1 MPWDIPHGLC
11 LGSAY
16 AKLAGKRR
24 NIMSLAQLEKT
35 LKLDIKAALGCTE
48 PITIALAVCKARR
61 LTASAINHITLRLST
76 NLLKNAMEV
85 GIPGTGGQRGIPLAA
100 ALGCFS
106 PAETPGLTLLENM
119 NDKWLEEARNLV
131 ARDLITIDLASEKH
145 GLFIDALVAD
155 DQNHTGRCIISG
167 SHENCILLEKNG
179 MTVFASDEKGDQG
192 SGELL
197 KQRQALAG
205 VSFSEIWND
214 IGNLSEELRSHML
227 KGIEMNLKVAEA
239 GMNREGFL
247 HIGNIY
253 NSLIKEG
260 WLGND
265 VINRA
270 KAVTSAAVDAR
281 MSGCDLPVM
290 TSAGSGNQG
299 LTISL
304 PLHILAEHLKADR
317 RRLGEAL
324 AISHGITSILK
335 HHSGTLSA
343 MCGCV
348 VCSGTGLTAGAT
360 YLLGGNLET
369 ATAAVNNMVG
379 SITGIICDGAKVG
392 CSIKLVCAVDS
403 AFQAAMMAMRGLR
416 LPTTNGVLGDT
427 LESSLANIGLIAAP
441 GMIETDDQ
449 ILSIML
455 GKPLH
460 AN

>member
-1 MPWDIPHGLC
+1 
-11 LGSAY
+11 
-16 AKLAGKRR
+16 
-24 NIMSLAQLEKT
+24 MSLAQLEKT

-48 PITIALAVCKARR
+48 PITIALAACKARR
-61 LTASAINHITLRLST
+61 LAGSGIRKITLRLST

-106 PAETPGLTLLENM
+106 PAEEPGLTLLEKM
-119 NDKWLEEARNLV
+119 NDEWLDQARCLV
-131 ARDLITIDLASEKH
+131 ARDLITIDLVSDKY
-145 GLFIDALVAD
+145 GLYIDALVED
-155 DQNHTGRCIISG
+155 ENNHTGRCIISG
-167 SHENCILLEKNG
+167 SHENCVLLEKNG
-179 MTVFASDEKGDQG
+179 ITVFSSSLSGDQG

-197 KQRQALAG
+197 RERQALSEA
-205 VSFSEIWND
+205 SFAEIWNQ
-214 IGNLSEELRSHML
+214 IGSLSEELRDHML
-227 KGIEMNLKVAEA
+227 GGIDMNLKVAGA
-239 GMNREGFL
+239 GMGLEGFL
-247 HIGNIY
+247 KIGNIY
-253 NSLIKEG
+253 NDLMKEG

-270 KAVTSAAVDAR
+270 KAITSAAVDAR

-304 PLHILAEHLKADR
+304 PLHILAGHLKADR
-317 RRLGEAL
+317 RKLGEAL

-348 VCSGTGLTAGAT
+348 VCSGTGLTAGVT
-360 YLLGGNLET
+360 YLLGGSLET
-369 ATAAVNNMVG
+369 AIAAINNMVG

-392 CSIKLVCAVDS
+392 CAIKLICAVDS
-403 AFQAAMMAMRGLR
+403 AFQAALMAMRGLR

-449 ILSIML
+449 ILAIML

-460 AN
+460 AD

>member
-1 MPWDIPHGLC
+1 
-11 LGSAY
+11 
-16 AKLAGKRR
+16 
-24 NIMSLAQLEKT
+24 MSLAQLERT

-48 PITIALAVCKARR
+48 PITIALATCKARR
-61 LTASAINHITLRLST
+61 QAEGKVRHINLKLST

-106 PAETPGLTLLENM
+106 PAEEPGMTLLEGM
-119 NDKWLEEARNLV
+119 SDDWLQRAREFVDSDLV
-131 ARDLITIDLASEKH
+131 DIELVPDKH
-145 GLFIDALVAD
+145 GLFVEARVD
-155 DQNHTGRCIISG
+155 DDSGNSGTCIIQG
-167 SHENCILLEKNG
+167 SHENCVLLARNG
-179 MTVFASDEKGDQG
+179 KTVFKSDKAGDNG
-192 SGELL
+192 SGKLL
-197 KQRQALAG
+197 KERQTLAG
-205 VSFSEIWND
+205 KSFTNIWNNIRD
-214 IGNLSEELRSHML
+214 LSPELRQHML
-227 KGIEMNLKVAEA
+227 SGIEMNLKVAEA
-239 GMNREGFL
+239 GMGKDGFL
-247 HIGNIY
+247 NIGNIY
-253 NSLIKEG
+253 RDLIKEG

-265 VINRA
+265 VINEA

-299 LTISL
+299 LTITL
-304 PLHILAEHLKADR
+304 PLHVLANHVKADEN
-317 RRLGEAL
+317 RLSEAL

-360 YLLGGNLET
+360 YLLGGDLEI

-392 CSIKLVCAVDS
+392 CAIKLICAVDS
-403 AFQAAMMAMRGLR
+403 AFQAAMMAMHGLK
-416 LPTTNGVLGDT
+416 LPTTNGVLGEN

-455 GKPLH
+455 GKPLKQ
-460 AN
+460 

>member
-1 MPWDIPHGLC
+1 
-11 LGSAY
+11 
-16 AKLAGKRR
+16 
-24 NIMSLAQLEKT
+24 MSLAQLEKT
-35 LKLDIKAALGCTE
+35 LHLDIKAALGCTE
-48 PITIALAVCKARR
+48 PITIALATCKARR
-61 LTASAINHITLRLST
+61 MTSSEIAKITLRLST

-100 ALGCFS
+100 ALGCYS
-106 PAETPGLTLLENM
+106 EAEEPGLTLLENM
-119 NDKWLEEARNLV
+119 NEAWLDRARQFV
-131 ARDLITIDLASEKH
+131 DRDLITIDLASEKH
-145 GLFIDALVAD
+145 GLFVDALVED
-155 DQNHTGRCIISG
+155 DKGSIGRCVISG

-179 MTVFASDEKGDQG
+179 RTVFSSDAAGDNG

-197 KQRQALAG
+197 KQRQALAS
-205 VSFSEIWND
+205 VSFAEIWNN
-214 IGNLSEELRSHML
+214 IGQLSEELREHML
-227 KGIEMNLKVAEA
+227 NGIAMNLRVAEA
-239 GMNREGFL
+239 GLAKDGFL

-253 NSLIKEG
+253 NNLIKEG

-265 VINRA
+265 VVNRA
-270 KAVTSAAVDAR
+270 KALTSAAVDAR
-281 MSGCDLPVM
+281 MSGCNLPVM

-304 PLHILAEHLKADR
+304 PLHVLAEHVKADR
-317 RRLGEAL
+317 RRLSEAL

-360 YLLGGNLET
+360 YLLGGDLET

-403 AFQAAMMAMRGLR
+403 AFQAAMMAVRGLR
-416 LPTTNGVLGDT
+416 LPTTNGVLGEN

-455 GKPLH
+455 GKPLKTGH
-460 AN
+460 VS

>member
-1 MPWDIPHGLC
+1 
-11 LGSAY
+11 
-16 AKLAGKRR
+16 
-24 NIMSLAQLEKT
+24 MSLAQLEKT

-48 PITIALAVCKARR
+48 PITIALATCKARR
-61 LTASAINHITLRLST
+61 LTSAAIAKITLRLST

-106 PAETPGLTLLENM
+106 AAENPGLTLLEGM
-119 NDKWLEEARNLV
+119 SKEWLEQARNFV
-131 ARDLITIDLASEKH
+131 ERDLIDLDLASEKH
-145 GLFIDALVAD
+145 GLFVDALVED
-155 DQNHTGRCIISG
+155 TQGNTGRCVISG
-167 SHENCILLEKNG
+167 SHENCVLLEKNG
-179 MTVFASDEKGDQG
+179 MIVYSSNNTGDNG

-197 KQRQALAG
+197 RQRQALAG
-205 VSFSEIWND
+205 SSFTEIWNSIAD
-214 IGNLSEELRSHML
+214 LSEDLREHML
-227 KGIEMNLKVAEA
+227 QGIEMNLKVAEA
-239 GMNREGFL
+239 GMNNDGFL

-253 NSLIKEG
+253 NSLIKDG

-265 VINRA
+265 VVNRA
-270 KAVTSAAVDAR
+270 KAITSAAVDAR

-299 LTISL
+299 LTITL
-304 PLHILAEHLKADR
+304 PLQILAEHLKSDR
-317 RRLGEAL
+317 RKLSEAL
-324 AISHGITSILK
+324 AIAHGITSILK

-360 YLLGGNLET
+360 YLLGGTLET
-369 ATAAVNNMVG
+369 ATAAINNMVG

-403 AFQAAMMAMRGLR
+403 AFQAAMMAMRGLK

-427 LESSLANIGLIAAP
+427 LETSLANIGLIAAP
-441 GMIETDDQ
+441 GMLETDDQ
-449 ILSIML
+449 ILAIML
-455 GKPLH
+455 GKPVKP
-460 AN
+460 ANAD

>member
-1 MPWDIPHGLC
+1 
-11 LGSAY
+11 
-16 AKLAGKRR
+16 
-24 NIMSLAQLEKT
+24 MSLAQLEKT
-35 LKLDIKAALGCTE
+35 LRLDIKAALGCTE
-48 PITIALAVCKARR
+48 PITIALATCKARR
-61 LTASAINHITLRLST
+61 MTSSEIAKITLRLST

-100 ALGCFS
+100 ALGCYS
-106 PAETPGLTLLENM
+106 EAEEPGLTLLENM
-119 NDKWLEEARNLV
+119 NEAWLDRARQFV
-131 ARDLITIDLASEKH
+131 DRDLITIDLASEKH
-145 GLFIDALVAD
+145 GLFVDALVED
-155 DQNHTGRCIISG
+155 DKGGIGRCIISG

-179 MTVFASDEKGDQG
+179 RTIFSSDASGDNG

-197 KQRQALAG
+197 QQRQALAS
-205 VSFSEIWND
+205 VSFGEIWNN
-214 IGNLSEELRSHML
+214 IGQLSEELREHML
-227 KGIEMNLKVAEA
+227 NGIAMNLRVAEA
-239 GMNREGFL
+239 GLAKDGFL

-253 NSLIKEG
+253 NNLIKEG

-265 VINRA
+265 VVNRA
-270 KAVTSAAVDAR
+270 KALTSAAVDAR
-281 MSGCDLPVM
+281 MSGCNLPVM

-304 PLHILAEHLKADR
+304 PLHVLAEHVKADR
-317 RRLGEAL
+317 RRLSEAL

-360 YLLGGNLET
+360 YLLGGDLET

-403 AFQAAMMAMRGLR
+403 AFQAAMMAVRGLR
-416 LPTTNGVLGDT
+416 LPTTNGVLGEN

-455 GKPLH
+455 GKPLKTGH
-460 AN
+460 VS

>member
-1 MPWDIPHGLC
+1 
-11 LGSAY
+11 
-16 AKLAGKRR
+16 
-24 NIMSLAQLEKT
+24 MSLAQLEKT
-35 LKLDIKAALGCTE
+35 LRLDIKAALGCTE
-48 PITIALAVCKARR
+48 PISIALAACRARR
-61 LTASAINHITLRLST
+61 LTSSNVRKITLRLST

-100 ALGCFS
+100 ALGCFARS
-106 PAETPGLTLLENM
+106 ETPGLTLLEGM
-119 NDKWLEEARNLV
+119 TEEWLDQAREFV
-131 ARDLITIDLASEKH
+131 DRDLISIDLVSEKH
-145 GLFIDALVAD
+145 GLYVDALVED
-155 DQNHTGRCIISG
+155 DQNNIGRCVISG

-179 MTVFASDEKGDQG
+179 ETVFASQATGDTG

-197 KQRQALAG
+197 KQRKALAE
-205 VSFSEIWND
+205 VSFAEIWND
-214 IGNLSEELRSHML
+214 IGRLSEDLREHML
-227 KGIEMNLKVAEA
+227 KGIDMNLKVAEA
-239 GMNREGFL
+239 GMSKGGFL

-253 NSLIKEG
+253 NQLISEG

-304 PLHILAEHLKADR
+304 PLHVLAEHVKADR
-317 RRLGEAL
+317 RRLSEAL

-392 CSIKLVCAVDS
+392 CSIKLICAVDS
-403 AFQAAMMAMRGLR
+403 AFQAAMMAVRGLR
-416 LPTTNGVLGDT
+416 LPTTNGVLGEN

-449 ILSIML
+449 ILAIML
-455 GKPLH
+455 GKPVKH
-460 AN
+460 GNAD

>member
-1 MPWDIPHGLC
+1 
-11 LGSAY
+11 
-16 AKLAGKRR
+16 
-24 NIMSLAQLEKT
+24 MSLAQLERT

-48 PITIALAVCKARR
+48 PITIALAACKASR
-61 LTASAINHITLRLST
+61 LVEGRTGHINLKLST

-100 ALGCFS
+100 ALGCYS
-106 PAETPGLTLLENM
+106 PATEPGMTLLEGM
-119 NDKWLEEARNLV
+119 TDDWLQQAREFV
-131 ARDLITIDLASEKH
+131 DRDLVDIELVPDKH
-145 GLFIDALVAD
+145 GLFVEACVAD
-155 DQNHTGRCIISG
+155 DSGNSARCIIQG
-167 SHENCILLEKNG
+167 SHENCVLLEQNG
-179 MTVFASDEKGDQG
+179 NTIFKSDNTGDSG
-192 SGELL
+192 SGQLL
-197 KQRQALAG
+197 KERQTLAST
-205 VSFSEIWND
+205 SFADIWNN
-214 IGNLSEELRSHML
+214 IRELSPELRQRML
-227 KGIEMNLKVAEA
+227 NGITMNLKVAEA
-239 GMNREGFL
+239 GMGKDGFL
-247 HIGNIY
+247 KIGNIY
-253 NSLIKEG
+253 RELMQQG

-265 VINRA
+265 VINEA
-270 KAVTSAAVDAR
+270 KALTSAAVDAR

-299 LTISL
+299 LTITL
-304 PLHILAEHLKADR
+304 PLHVLAKHVNADDA
-317 RRLGEAL
+317 RLSEAL

-360 YLLGGNLET
+360 YLLGGDLET

-392 CSIKLVCAVDS
+392 CSIKLICAVDS

-416 LPTTNGVLGDT
+416 LPTTNGVLGEN

-441 GMIETDDQ
+441 GMVETDDQ

-455 GKPLH
+455 GKPVR
-460 AN
+460 

>member
-1 MPWDIPHGLC
+1 
-11 LGSAY
+11 
-16 AKLAGKRR
+16 
-24 NIMSLAQLEKT
+24 MSLAQLEKT
-35 LKLDIKAALGCTE
+35 LRLDIKAALGCTE
-48 PITIALAVCKARR
+48 PITIALATCKARR
-61 LTASAINHITLRLST
+61 MTGSEAAKITLRLST

-106 PAETPGLTLLENM
+106 EAGEPGLTLLENM
-119 NDKWLEEARNLV
+119 NEAWLDRARQFV

-145 GLFIDALVAD
+145 GLFVDALVED
-155 DQNHTGRCIISG
+155 NKGGIGRCIISG

-179 MTVFASDEKGDQG
+179 RTVFSSDASGDNG

-197 KQRQALAG
+197 QQRQALAS
-205 VSFSEIWND
+205 VSFAGIWNN
-214 IGNLSEELRSHML
+214 IGQLSEELRQHML
-227 KGIEMNLKVAEA
+227 RGIDMNLKVAEA
-239 GMNREGFL
+239 GLAKDGFL

-253 NSLIKEG
+253 NNLINEG

-265 VINRA
+265 VVNRA
-270 KAVTSAAVDAR
+270 KALTSAAVDAR
-281 MSGCDLPVM
+281 MSGCNLPVM

-304 PLHILAEHLKADR
+304 PLHVLAEHVKADR
-317 RRLGEAL
+317 RQLSEAL

-360 YLLGGNLET
+360 YLLGGDLET

-403 AFQAAMMAMRGLR
+403 AFQAAMMAVRGLR
-416 LPTTNGVLGDT
+416 LPTTNGVLGEN

-455 GKPLH
+455 GKPIKTGH
-460 AN
+460 VS

>member
-1 MPWDIPHGLC
+1 MLVYDITW
-11 LGSAY
+11 
-16 AKLAGKRR
+16 R

-48 PITIALAVCKARR
+48 PITIALATCKARR
-61 LTASAINHITLRLST
+61 MAGENIKKISLRLST

-85 GIPGTGGQRGIPLAA
+85 GIPGTSGQRGIPLAA
-100 ALGCFS
+100 ALGCYS
-106 PAETPGLTLLENM
+106 LKETPGLTLLENM
-119 NDKWLEEARNLV
+119 NEEWLGRARDLV
-131 ARDLITIDLASEKH
+131 ARDLITIDLAGEKH
-145 GLFIDALVAD
+145 GLFIDALVED
-155 DQNHTGRCIISG
+155 DQNNTGRCIIAG

-179 MTVFASDEKGDQG
+179 ETVFSSTSCGENQ
-192 SGELL
+192 SGEVL
-197 KQRQALAG
+197 REREALARL
-205 VSFSEIWND
+205 SFKEIWNNITD
-214 IGNLSEELRSHML
+214 LSPELREHML
-227 KGIEMNLKVAEA
+227 NGIAMNLKVARA
-239 GMNREGFL
+239 GLDKDGFL
-247 HIGNIY
+247 NIGNIY
-253 NSLIKEG
+253 NQLIIDG

-265 VINRA
+265 VINKA
-270 KAVTSAAVDAR
+270 KALTSAAVDAR

-304 PLHILAEHLKADR
+304 PLHVLAEHLKADDR
-317 RRLGEAL
+317 KLSEAL

-360 YLLGGNLET
+360 YLLGGDIET

-403 AFQAAMMAMRGLR
+403 AFQSAMMAVRGLR
-416 LPTTNGVLGDT
+416 LPTTNGVLGEN

-455 GKPLH
+455 GKPLKQEN
-460 AN
+460 AS

>member
-1 MPWDIPHGLC
+1 
-11 LGSAY
+11 
-16 AKLAGKRR
+16 
-24 NIMSLAQLEKT
+24 MSLAQLEKT
-35 LKLDIKAALGCTE
+35 LRLDIKAALGCTE
-48 PITIALAVCKARR
+48 PITIALAACKASR
-61 LTASAINHITLRLST
+61 LTSSEIRKVTLRLST

-106 PAETPGLTLLENM
+106 TAETPGLTLLENM
-119 NDKWLEEARNLV
+119 TENWLEKARTFV
-131 ARDLITIDLASEKH
+131 ARDLITLDLASEKH
-145 GLFIDALVAD
+145 GLFIDALVED
-155 DQNHTGRCIISG
+155 DQGKTGRCVISG

-179 MTVFASDEKGDQG
+179 MTVFSSNTSGDSG

-197 KQRQALAG
+197 RQRRALAE
-205 VSFSEIWND
+205 VSFSDIWHEIGSLAED
-214 IGNLSEELRSHML
+214 LREHML
-227 KGIEMNLKVAEA
+227 KGIEMNLRVADA
-239 GMNREGFL
+239 GMNKDGFL

-253 NSLIKEG
+253 NSLISEG

-270 KAVTSAAVDAR
+270 KAITSAAVDAR

-304 PLHILAEHLKADR
+304 PMHVLAEHLKADR
-317 RRLGEAL
+317 RKLSEAL
-324 AISHGITSILK
+324 AIAHGITSILK

-348 VCSGTGLTAGAT
+348 VCSGIGLTAGAT
-360 YLLGGNLET
+360 YLLGGTLET

-449 ILSIML
+449 ILAIML
-455 GKPLH
+455 GKPVNAH
-460 AN
+460 

>member
-1 MPWDIPHGLC
+1 
-11 LGSAY
+11 
-16 AKLAGKRR
+16 
-24 NIMSLAQLEKT
+24 MSLAQLEKT
-35 LKLDIKAALGCTE
+35 LRLDIKAALGCTE
-48 PITIALAVCKARR
+48 PITIALATCKARR
-61 LTASAINHITLRLST
+61 MTSSEIAKITLRLST

-100 ALGCFS
+100 ALGCYS
-106 PAETPGLTLLENM
+106 EAEEPGLTLLENM
-119 NDKWLEEARNLV
+119 NDAWLDQARQFV
-131 ARDLITIDLASEKH
+131 DRDLITIDLASEKH
-145 GLFIDALVAD
+145 GLFVDALVED
-155 DQNHTGRCIISG
+155 DKGGIGRCVISG

-179 MTVFASDEKGDQG
+179 RTVFSSDAAGDSG

-197 KQRQALAG
+197 KQRQALAS
-205 VSFSEIWND
+205 VSFAEIWNN
-214 IGNLSEELRSHML
+214 IGQLSEELREHML
-227 KGIEMNLKVAEA
+227 NGIAMNLRVAEA
-239 GMNREGFL
+239 GLAKDGFL

-253 NSLIKEG
+253 NNLIKEG

-265 VINRA
+265 VVNRA
-270 KAVTSAAVDAR
+270 KALTSAAVDAR
-281 MSGCDLPVM
+281 MSGCNLPVM

-304 PLHILAEHLKADR
+304 PLHVLAEHVKADR
-317 RRLGEAL
+317 RRLSEAL

-360 YLLGGNLET
+360 YLLGGDLET

-403 AFQAAMMAMRGLR
+403 AFQAAMMAVRGLR
-416 LPTTNGVLGDT
+416 LPTTNGVLGEN

-455 GKPLH
+455 GKPLKTGH
-460 AN
+460 VS

>member
-1 MPWDIPHGLC
+1 
-11 LGSAY
+11 
-16 AKLAGKRR
+16 
-24 NIMSLAQLEKT
+24 MSLAQLEKT
-35 LKLDIKAALGCTE
+35 LRLDIKAALGCTE
-48 PITIALAVCKARR
+48 PITIALATCKARR
-61 LTASAINHITLRLST
+61 MTSSEIAKITLRLST

-100 ALGCFS
+100 ALGCYS
-106 PAETPGLTLLENM
+106 ETEQPGLTLLENM
-119 NDKWLEEARNLV
+119 NEAWLDRARQFV
-131 ARDLITIDLASEKH
+131 DRDLITIDLASEKH
-145 GLFIDALVAD
+145 GLFVDALVED
-155 DQNHTGRCIISG
+155 DKGSIGRCIISG

-179 MTVFASDEKGDQG
+179 RTVFSSDAAGDTG

-197 KQRQALAG
+197 KQRQALAS
-205 VSFSEIWND
+205 VSFAEIWNN
-214 IGNLSEELRSHML
+214 IGQLSEELRAHML
-227 KGIEMNLKVAEA
+227 NGITMNLRVAEA
-239 GMNREGFL
+239 GLTKDGFL

-253 NSLIKEG
+253 NNLIKEG

-265 VINRA
+265 VVNRA
-270 KAVTSAAVDAR
+270 KALTSAAVDAR
-281 MSGCDLPVM
+281 MSGCNLPVM

-304 PLHILAEHLKADR
+304 PLHVLAEHVKADR
-317 RRLGEAL
+317 RRLSEAL

-360 YLLGGNLET
+360 YLLGGDLET

-403 AFQAAMMAMRGLR
+403 AFQAAMMAVRGLR
-416 LPTTNGVLGDT
+416 LPTTNGVLGEN

-455 GKPLH
+455 GKPLKTGH
-460 AN
+460 VS

>member
-1 MPWDIPHGLC
+1 
-11 LGSAY
+11 
-16 AKLAGKRR
+16 
-24 NIMSLAQLEKT
+24 MSLTQLERT

-61 LTASAINHITLRLST
+61 LTAGKVKKINLKLST

-106 PAETPGLTLLENM
+106 PAEDPGMTLLEGM
-119 NDKWLEEARNLV
+119 TEEWLQQARTFVEADLV
-131 ARDLITIDLASEKH
+131 GIELASDRH
-145 GLFIDALVAD
+145 GLFVEAVVD
-155 DQNHTGRCIISG
+155 DDIGNSARSIIHG
-167 SHENCILLEKNG
+167 SHENCVLLEKNG
-179 MTVFASDEKGDQG
+179 EIIFKSDKTGDSG
-192 SGELL
+192 SGKLL
-197 KQRQALAG
+197 QERQRLAG
-205 VSFSEIWND
+205 TSFAKIWNN
-214 IGNLSEELRSHML
+214 ISALSPELRRHML
-227 KGIEMNLKVAEA
+227 SGIDMNLKVAEA
-239 GMNREGFL
+239 GMGKDGFL
-247 HIGNIY
+247 KIGNIY
-253 NSLIKEG
+253 RELMQQG

-265 VINRA
+265 VINEA
-270 KAVTSAAVDAR
+270 KALTSAAVDAR

-299 LTISL
+299 LTITL
-304 PLHILAEHLKADR
+304 PLHVLAKHVKADDT
-317 RRLGEAL
+317 RLSEAL

-360 YLLGGNLET
+360 YLLGGDLEI

-392 CSIKLVCAVDS
+392 CSIKLICAVDS
-403 AFQAAMMAMRGLR
+403 SFQAAMMAMRGLK
-416 LPTTNGVLGDT
+416 LPTTNGVLGEN

-441 GMIETDDQ
+441 GMVETDDQ

-455 GKPLH
+455 GKPLR
-460 AN
+460 

>member
-1 MPWDIPHGLC
+1 
-11 LGSAY
+11 
-16 AKLAGKRR
+16 
-24 NIMSLAQLEKT
+24 MSLAQLEKT
-35 LKLDIKAALGCTE
+35 LRLDIKAALGCTE
-48 PITIALAVCKARR
+48 PITIALATCKARR
-61 LTASAINHITLRLST
+61 MTSSEIAKITLRLST

-100 ALGCFS
+100 ALGCYS
-106 PAETPGLTLLENM
+106 EAEEPGLTLLENM
-119 NDKWLEEARNLV
+119 NEAWLDRARQFV
-131 ARDLITIDLASEKH
+131 DRDLITIDLASEKH
-145 GLFIDALVAD
+145 GLFVDALVED
-155 DQNHTGRCIISG
+155 DKGSIGRCVISG

-179 MTVFASDEKGDQG
+179 RTVFSSDAAGDSG

-197 KQRQALAG
+197 KQRQALAS
-205 VSFSEIWND
+205 VSFAEIWNN
-214 IGNLSEELRSHML
+214 IGQLSEELRQHML
-227 KGIEMNLKVAEA
+227 SGIDMNLRVAEA
-239 GMNREGFL
+239 GLAKDGFL

-253 NSLIKEG
+253 NNLIKEG

-265 VINRA
+265 VVNRA
-270 KAVTSAAVDAR
+270 KALTSAAVDAR
-281 MSGCDLPVM
+281 MSGCNLPVM

-304 PLHILAEHLKADR
+304 PLHVLAEHVKADR
-317 RRLGEAL
+317 RRLSEAL

-360 YLLGGNLET
+360 YLLGGDLET

-403 AFQAAMMAMRGLR
+403 AFQAAMMAVRGLR
-416 LPTTNGVLGDT
+416 LPTTNGVLGEN

-455 GKPLH
+455 GKPLKTGH
-460 AN
+460 AS

>member
-1 MPWDIPHGLC
+1 
-11 LGSAY
+11 
-16 AKLAGKRR
+16 
-24 NIMSLAQLEKT
+24 MSLAQLEKT
-35 LKLDIKAALGCTE
+35 LRLDIKAALGCTE
-48 PITIALAVCKARR
+48 PITIALAACKASR
-61 LTASAINHITLRLST
+61 LTSSEIRKVTLRLST

-106 PAETPGLTLLENM
+106 TAENPGLTLLENM
-119 NDKWLEEARNLV
+119 TENWLEKARTFV
-131 ARDLITIDLASEKH
+131 ARDLITLDLASEKH
-145 GLFIDALVAD
+145 GLFIDALVED
-155 DQNHTGRCIISG
+155 DQGKTGRCVISG

-179 MTVFASDEKGDQG
+179 MTVFSSNTSGDSG

-197 KQRQALAG
+197 RQRRALAE
-205 VSFSEIWND
+205 VSFSDIWREIGSLAED
-214 IGNLSEELRSHML
+214 LREHML
-227 KGIEMNLKVAEA
+227 KGIEMNLRVADA
-239 GMNREGFL
+239 GMNKDGFL

-253 NSLIKEG
+253 NSLISEG

-270 KAVTSAAVDAR
+270 KAITSAAVDAR

-304 PLHILAEHLKADR
+304 PMHVLAEHLKADR
-317 RRLGEAL
+317 RKLSEAL
-324 AISHGITSILK
+324 AIAHGITSILK

-348 VCSGTGLTAGAT
+348 VCSGIGLTAGAT
-360 YLLGGNLET
+360 YLLGGTLET

-449 ILSIML
+449 ILAIML
-455 GKPLH
+455 GKPVNAH
-460 AN
+460 

>member
-1 MPWDIPHGLC
+1 
-11 LGSAY
+11 
-16 AKLAGKRR
+16 
-24 NIMSLAQLEKT
+24 MSLAQLERT

-48 PITIALAVCKARR
+48 PITIALATCKAMR
-61 LTASAINHITLRLST
+61 LTSGSIKRINLRLST

-106 PAETPGLTLLENM
+106 KAKEPNLTLLEGM
-119 NDKWLEEARNLV
+119 NKKWLQQS
-131 ARDLITIDLASEKH
+131 RDFVEQDRVDIE
-145 GLFIDALVAD
+145 LVAD
-155 DQNHTGRCIISG
+155 KYGLFVEARVDDDSGNYGTCIIAG
-167 SHENCILLEKNG
+167 SHENCVLLEKNG
-179 MTVFASDEKGDQG
+179 ETIFKSEKIGDSG
-192 SGELL
+192 SGKLL
-197 KQRQALAG
+197 KERQALAG
-205 VSFSEIWND
+205 KSFANIWNN
-214 IGNLSEELRSHML
+214 IRGLSPELRQHML
-227 KGIEMNLKVAEA
+227 SGIEMNLKVSKA
-239 GMNREGFL
+239 GMGKDGFL
-247 HIGNIY
+247 NIGNIY
-253 NSLIKEG
+253 RDLIKEG

-265 VINRA
+265 VINEA
-270 KAVTSAAVDAR
+270 KALTSAAVDAR

-299 LTISL
+299 LTITL
-304 PLHILAEHLKADR
+304 PLHVLAKHVKADED
-317 RRLGEAL
+317 RLSEAL

-360 YLLGGNLET
+360 YLLGGDLEI

-392 CSIKLVCAVDS
+392 CAIKLICAVDS
-403 AFQAAMMAMRGLR
+403 AFQAAMMAMRGLK
-416 LPTTNGVLGDT
+416 LPTTNGVLGEN

-455 GKPLH
+455 GKPLKQ
-460 AN
+460 